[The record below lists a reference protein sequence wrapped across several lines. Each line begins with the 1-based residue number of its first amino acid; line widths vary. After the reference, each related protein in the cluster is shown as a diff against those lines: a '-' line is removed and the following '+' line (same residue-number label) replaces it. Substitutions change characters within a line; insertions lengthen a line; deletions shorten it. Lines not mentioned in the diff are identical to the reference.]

1 MKLKLKQFGYL
12 LLLALCFNCLNAS
25 AENEKIEKS
34 LLKQIDEER
43 MAYKLYTELFKAH
56 PDIKIFKKIIAA
68 KKQNFSTLVKYAD
81 DHYPD
86 LRTGQLNSIFKV
98 RETDKLYDEWL
109 KKGKASSEDA
119 VDIGIEL
126 EERDIEEIT
135 DFLKLKPEQELTD
148 ILEDLKGD
156 SRKHRA
162 TFRRQKTRG

>member
-1 MKLKLKQFGYL
+1 MKLKLKQLSYL

-25 AENEKIEKS
+25 EENEKIEKL

-68 KKQNFSTLVKYAD
+68 KKQDFSTLVNYAD
-81 DHYPD
+81 VHYPD
-86 LRTGQLNSIFKV
+86 LKPGALIGLFKV
-98 RETDKLYDEWL
+98 RETDKLYDKWL

-119 VDIGIEL
+119 VDVGIEL
-126 EERDIEEIT
+126 EGMNMEEIT
-135 DFLKLKPEQELTD
+135 DFLKLKPAPELAH
-148 ILEDLKGD
+148 ILENLKAD

-162 TFRRQKTRG
+162 LFRRKKTRG